1 MGNTLHDLIFD
12 YTLRNVALGSALLG
26 IVSGILGSFA
36 VLRRQG
42 LLGDTLSH
50 AALPGICIAFLLT
63 GSKEPLVLLL
73 GAGIAGWIGSLLML
87 WIVRETVL
95 SEDSALGIIL
105 STFFGLGIVL
115 LSLIQQRNDANQA
128 GIDKYL
134 FGQAAALVEK
144 NVITFAILGGIALS
158 ILFVLYKEFK
168 LFTFDPEFANTMGFN
183 STVLSVLMTTL
194 LVISIAIGLQTVG
207 VVLMAAMII
216 GPGAAARQWTHR
228 LGIMLLLGGLFG
240 GASGV
245 IGAVLSVTGSDL
257 PTGPMIILSLSTI
270 VAFSLFFGTAQG
282 IFWDWLRTRRQ
293 RGRLIAPPAI
303 GESELPV

>member
-1 MGNTLHDLIFD
+1 
-12 YTLRNVALGSALLG
+12 
-26 IVSGILGSFA
+26 
-36 VLRRQG
+36 

-73 GAGIAGWIGSLLML
+73 GAGVAGWIGSLLML

-134 FGQAAALVEK
+134 FGQAAALVER
-144 NVITFAILGGIALS
+144 NVITFAILGGVALT
-158 ILFVLYKEFK
+158 VLAGLSKEFK
-168 LFTFDPEFANTMGFN
+168 RLTFDPEVANTMGFN
-183 STVLSVLMTTL
+183 STLLSVLMTTL

-216 GPGAAARQWTHR
+216 GPGAAARQWTNR
-228 LGIMLLLGGLFG
+228 LGMMLLLGGLFG
-240 GASGV
+240 GLSGV
-245 IGAVLSVTGSDL
+245 VGAVLSVEVDGL

-270 VAFSLFFGTAQG
+270 VTISLFFGTAQG
-282 IFWDWLRTRRQ
+282 IAWDWLRSRNQ
-293 RGRLIAPPAI
+293 RGKLVAPPAV
-303 GESELPV
+303 GNLDGAA